1 MYTFLKNA
9 QHNPFE
15 LSINPNIKMPSYN
28 KNVHFNKNMNYY
40 ICSFGGCGSTVLF
53 RYLSNFG
60 NVYHIHDRYPP
71 SKLKYVGENNTDK
84 NVYSEWFNDVEIDET
99 KVNNYKI
106 IYIYRNPLKVIFSRC
121 VKNNQPYV
129 PHLQHIMC
137 DNNGYINLSDV
148 LRTGKDLYGLEE
160 FFNNYTQKKERNY
173 KIHCVKY
180 EQFWDNI
187 SLFNETLGIPNIKEL
202 YPIRREHNNKVY
214 YADKLYAIYYSLI
227 NKMNKMKFIEI
238 I

>member
-1 MYTFLKNA
+1 MYNFLKNV
-9 QHNPFE
+9 QYNSFD
-15 LSINPNIKMPSYN
+15 INAININTNLYKPKSY
-28 KNVHFNKNMNYY
+28 FNKNMNYY
-40 ICSFGGCGSTVLF
+40 ICSFGGCGSTSLF
-53 RYLSNFG
+53 KYLSNFG

-71 SKLKYVGENNTDK
+71 NKLQYIGKNNTDK
-84 NVYSEWFNDVEIDET
+84 DVYSEWFNDIEINENEI
-99 KVNNYKI
+99 NNYKI
-106 IYIYRNPLKVIFSRC
+106 IYIYRNPLKIIFSRC

-129 PHLQHIMC
+129 RHLQHIKC
-137 DNNGYINLSDV
+137 ANKGFINLNDV
-148 LRTGKDLYGLEE
+148 LKTGKDLYGLED

-187 SLFNETLGIPNIKEL
+187 SIFNETIGIPDVKEL
-202 YPIRREHNNKVY
+202 YPIRKERNTKIY
-214 YADKLYAIYYSLI
+214 YANKLYAIYYSLI